1 MIKIFNDYN
10 LCEFQLN
17 EINLAYR
24 TVFNLDSSNY
34 FSIIINHCSE
44 EKYAFYITRMDILN
58 AIDDVC
64 LFITEEWLS
73 TDIIQEL
80 PKDWKWNFPL
90 RPLRIKIPLEV
101 QAKALISAAQ
111 VTGDKYD
118 WLGQIINAVY
128 ATISEFIVTNGE
140 VSVYLEEI
148 YPQHLGVLQMFDEI
162 KIEVYSDNS
171 KSSKQLTDYIVKN

>member
-1 MIKIFNDYN
+1 MYKITSN
-10 LCEFQLN
+10 LQQIN
-17 EINLAYR
+17 EINNAVKIKENN
-24 TVFNLDSSNY
+24 TDSQY
-34 FSIIINHCSE
+34 CDINKHCSLE
-44 EKYAFYITRMDILN
+44 LYSIPIIPNYLN
-58 AIDDVC
+58 
-64 LFITEEWLS
+64 LLGLNFITEEWLN